1 MIHGHKPHVSR
12 DPGASNV
19 KRFINNKVDPSDM
32 PILLEFAA
40 GEKVMLTSKAQRSG
54 MLKLP
59 FFSVGWRCLGL
70 SQR

>member
-1 MIHGHKPHVSR
+1 MIHRHKSHVSR

-19 KRFINNKVDPSDM
+19 RTFIDNKVDPSDM

-40 GEKVMLTSKAQRSG
+40 GEKVMLTSKTKRSG

-59 FFSVGWRCLGL
+59 LFSVGWRCLGL